1 MPICRGSELSSLR
14 PQSETDLIAVV
25 QDALSQ
31 KTPLELI
38 GTATKRALGRPMQT
52 AATLDLSGFSAVSLY
67 EPEELVITA
76 GAGARL
82 AEIRELISAKGQEFA
97 FEPPD
102 LSRLLG
108 TDHAGTLGGMLACN
122 LSGPRRVKAG
132 AARDH
137 ILGVTGVSG
146 RGEAFKAGG
155 RVVKNVTGYDVPKL
169 MAGSF
174 GTLAALTSLTFK
186 VLPAAESEET
196 VVIVGLSDDDAV
208 AAMSL
213 AMQSPCEVS
222 GAAHL
227 PEALTG
233 GTAKT
238 FLRLEGVPPSIA
250 YRRDKLIGIMG
261 RKAPID
267 RLDATSSRAQWIAL
281 RDVHPLA
288 DRQDR
293 SVWRLSVP
301 PAEGAQVMASVASQ
315 LEARWLYDWAGG
327 LIWIDVPPDADAA
340 TSVIR
345 GAVREG
351 HATLIRGPEA
361 VRVAVPVLQPQ
372 APELAALARRVKTA
386 FDPMGIFN
394 PGRMQEGV

>member
-1 MPICRGSELSSLR
+1 MPISRGSDLASLR
-14 PQSETDLIAVV
+14 PDSETDLVDMM
-25 QDALSQ
+25 QEALAA
-31 KTPLELI
+31 KTPLEVV
-38 GTATKRALGRPMQT
+38 GTATKRRLGRPMQT
-52 AATLDLSGFSAVSLY
+52 AATLDLSSFSQISLY
-67 EPEELVITA
+67 EPEELVITV

-82 AEIRELISAKGQEFA
+82 DAIKELVSSKGQEFA

-108 TDHAGTLGGMLACN
+108 SDHSGTLGGMLACN
-122 LSGPRRVKAG
+122 LSGPRRLKAG

-137 ILGVTGVSG
+137 ILGVAGVSG

-174 GTLAALTSLTFK
+174 GTLAALTLVTFK
-186 VLPAAESEET
+186 VLPKAENEET
-196 VVIVGLSDDDAV
+196 LVIEDLSDDEAV

-213 AMQSPCEVS
+213 AMQSSCEVS

-227 PEALTG
+227 PQTLAG

-238 FLRLEGVPPSIA
+238 LLRLEGVAPSIA
-250 YRRDKLIGIMG
+250 YRRDKLMAIL
-261 RKAPID
+261 KAKTMH
-267 RLDATSSRAQWIAL
+267 RLEGDTSCKQWIAI

-288 DRQDR
+288 DQQDR

-301 PAEGAQVMASVASQ
+301 PAEGARVTASLA
-315 LEARWLYDWAGG
+315 LALDARWFYDWAGG
-327 LIWIDVPPDADAA
+327 LIWIDVPPGADAA
-340 TSVIR
+340 TLAIR
-345 GAVREG
+345 AATREG
-351 HATLIRGPEA
+351 HATLIRSSEMIRA
-361 VRVAVPVLQPQ
+361 NVSVLSPQ
-372 APELAALARRVKTA
+372 APALSALARRVKTA
-386 FDPMGIFN
+386 FDPMGILN

>member
-1 MPICRGSELSSLR
+1 MPISRGSDLASLR
-14 PQSETDLIAVV
+14 PDSDTDLVDMV
-25 QDALSQ
+25 QEALAE
-31 KTPLELI
+31 KTPLEVI
-38 GTATKRALGRPMQT
+38 GTATKRRLGRPMQT
-52 AATLDLSGFSAVSLY
+52 AATLDLSGFSKVSLY

-82 AEIRELISAKGQEFA
+82 DEIRQLVSGKGQELA

-108 TDHAGTLGGMLACN
+108 SDHSGTLGGALACN
-122 LSGPRRVKAG
+122 LSGPRRLKAG
-132 AARDH
+132 GARDH
-137 ILGVTGVSG
+137 ILGVAGVSG

-174 GTLAALTSLTFK
+174 GTLAALTSVTFK
-186 VLPAAESEET
+186 VLPRAESEET
-196 VVIVGLSDDDAV
+196 LVIEGLSDDEAV

-213 AMQSPCEVS
+213 AMQSSCEVS

-227 PEALTG
+227 PQALAG

-238 FLRLEGVPPSIA
+238 FLRLEGVLPSIA
-250 YRRDKLIGIMG
+250 YRRDKLMG
-261 RKAPID
+261 FLNATAMH
-267 RLDATSSRAQWIAL
+267 RLEGDTSRAQWIAI

-288 DRQDR
+288 DQQDR

-301 PAEGAQVMASVASQ
+301 PAEGARVTASLALE
-315 LEARWLYDWAGG
+315 LEARWFYDWAGG
-327 LIWIDVPPDADAA
+327 LIWIDVPPGADAA
-340 TSVIR
+340 VLAIR
-345 GAVREG
+345 AAIREG
-351 HATLIRGPEA
+351 HATLIRSSEMIRA
-361 VRVAVPVLQPQ
+361 NVAVLHPQ
-372 APELAALARRVKTA
+372 APALAALARRVKTA
-386 FDPMGIFN
+386 FDPLGIFN

>member
-1 MPICRGSELSSLR
+1 MSSLR
-14 PQSETDLIAVV
+14 PESETDLVAVV
-25 QDALSQ
+25 QDALAS

-38 GTATKRALGRPMQT
+38 GTATKRGLGRPMQT

-76 GAGARL
+76 GPGARL
-82 AEIRELISAKGQEFA
+82 AEIKELISAKGQELA

-108 TDHAGTLGGMLACN
+108 SDHEGTLGGMLACN
-122 LSGPRRVKAG
+122 LSGPRRLKAG

-137 ILGVTGVSG
+137 ILGVAGVSG
-146 RGEAFKAGG
+146 RGETFKAGG

-174 GTLAALTSLTFK
+174 GTLAALTSVTFK
-186 VLPAAESEET
+186 VLPKAESEET
-196 VVIVGLSDDDAV
+196 LVIEGLSDADAI

-213 AMQSPCEVS
+213 AMQSACEVS

-227 PEALTG
+227 PGALAG
-233 GTAKT
+233 GAAKT

-250 YRRDKLIGIMG
+250 YRRDKLIGILG
-261 RKAPID
+261 SKAPIH
-267 RLDATSSRAQWIAL
+267 RLETAESRAQWNTL

-288 DRQDR
+288 DGQDR

-301 PAEGAQVMASVASQ
+301 PAEGARITASLA
-315 LEARWLYDWAGG
+315 LEFEARWFYDWAGG
-327 LIWIDVPPDADAA
+327 LIWIDLPLSTDAA
-340 TSVIR
+340 VLAIR
-345 GAVREG
+345 GAVHEG
-351 HATLIRGPEA
+351 HATLIRGPKTM
-361 VRVAVPVLQPQ
+361 RGAVPVLQPQ
-372 APELAALARRVKTA
+372 PPALAALSRRVKAA